1 MQILTT
7 ERLAVRH
14 LEARDAD
21 FLVALLNEPSFLRF
35 IGDRGV
41 RTPVDALRWL
51 ADGPLTSYA
60 AHGFGLSMVERRDT
74 DESIGICGLLKRDT
88 LDDVDLGFAYRPAFW
103 KHGYAIEAGR
113 AMLGYAQ
120 RDKALQRVVA
130 ITSLDNDASIRVLT
144 RLGFQFERL
153 VRLTEGAE
161 ELRLFGVDLA
171 ATSPSADSP

>member
-1 MQILTT
+1 
-7 ERLAVRH
+7 
-14 LEARDAD
+14 
-21 FLVALLNEPSFLRF
+21 
-35 IGDRGV
+35 
-41 RTPVDALRWL
+41 
-51 ADGPLTSYA
+51 
-60 AHGFGLSMVERRDT
+60 
-74 DESIGICGLLKRDT
+74 
-88 LDDVDLGFAYRPAFW
+88 
-103 KHGYAIEAGR
+103 
-113 AMLGYAQ
+113 MLGYAQ